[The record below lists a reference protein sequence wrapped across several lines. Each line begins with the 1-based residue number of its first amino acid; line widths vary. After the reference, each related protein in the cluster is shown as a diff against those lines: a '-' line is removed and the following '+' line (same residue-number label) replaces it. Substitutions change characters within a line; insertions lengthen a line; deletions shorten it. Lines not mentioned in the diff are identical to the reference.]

1 MRATT
6 ITTAIM
12 ATTTGCWGIPQTT
25 KPHRQQQR
33 QQQQHYNVINN
44 ATCDGRWQPSPR
56 MAAPAKCLVHHSRVK
71 QHAAASDSAFFLL
84 LLQLLPLLLL
94 LLLATAVCRC
104 SCNKLAK
111 ISVRCGVWWISSCLS
126 DFDECLQYCTHTHTC
141 TRNAYV
147 CIPLHKAEFWVAICQ
162 LGDQSYLHCG
172 NRHAAYHAVRTYKC
186 MYGWNFHSLWLEH
199 ILCTNAGPEFYNTAN
214 LMSFCNDS
222 SKEVPFEAAAT
233 AYCCSKL
240 IKLITWIIII

>member
-71 QHAAASDSAFFLL
+71 QHAAALDSAFFL
-84 LLQLLPLLLL
+84 LLPLLLL
-94 LLLATAVCRC
+94 LLLATAMCRC

-126 DFDECLQYCTHTHTC
+126 DFDECLQYCTHTHAHALEMHMYAYLC
-141 TRNAYV
+141 TKPSSESQYASWGTRVICTVATDILHIMPYV
-147 CIPLHKAEFWVAICQ
+147 HTNV
-162 LGDQSYLHCG
+162 
-172 NRHAAYHAVRTYKC
+172 C
-186 MYGWNFHSLWLEH
+186 MDGISTRCGWN
-199 ILCTNAGPEFYNTAN
+199 TYY
-214 LMSFCNDS
+214 
-222 SKEVPFEAAAT
+222 VPMQVQNST
-233 AYCCSKL
+233 TL
-240 IKLITWIIII
+240 LT